1 MKVIKG
7 VAVLI
12 GLLGILMISCHSHG
26 HKKEHRRNH
35 GGRETTAKT
44 RAGHAPADTTTPV
57 VIYSQ
62 NLDDQ
67 VTDNDFVVK
76 VYPTLRDD
84 QFRLVIRYGGNKAT
98 DEVSMLPPEYYTR
111 IQLRKGAS
119 PGQCILG
126 FVDTKG
132 VFNEMTLITASSTR
146 ISIRKL
152 KAYYLSN
159 Q

>member
-12 GLLGILMISCHSHG
+12 GLLGMFMISCHNHDHNNAHRSSRSG
-26 HKKEHRRNH
+26 KET
-35 GGRETTAKT
+35 GAKP
-44 RAGHAPADTTTPV
+44 HAAHEPADTTEPV

-67 VTDNDFVVK
+67 VTDNDFIVK
-76 VYPTLRDD
+76 VYPTLQDD
-84 QFRLVIRYGGNKAT
+84 QFRLVIRYGANRAT
-98 DEVSMLPPEYYTR
+98 DEVSTLPPQYYTS

-126 FVDTKG
+126 FVDKKG

-146 ISIRKL
+146 IGIRKL